1 MTHTC
6 DPLFQKNKYTRVH
19 TLKCVLV
26 PATLVGHSISLW
38 DLKPQLCL
46 VDVESVDEQH
56 NRTAVSQIPIS
67 RRYRYLKQ
75 KSALRGIIPPGA
87 LRRKLSQT
95 KHATTFPRGNRGF
108 RDFEDSQCLYS
119 VSTVSL
125 QDSHHLSMSTGD
137 GERGGCSILKTR
149 HILVSAHVL
158 VRENILV

>member
-1 MTHTC
+1 
-6 DPLFQKNKYTRVH
+6 VH

-46 VDVESVDEQH
+46 VDVESVDKQH

-119 VSTVSL
+119 VSTVYL
-125 QDSHHLSMSTGD
+125 QCLY
-137 GERGGCSILKTR
+137 KTR
-149 HILVSAHVL
+149 TIFACPPGMEKEGVAAF
-158 VRENILV
+158 